1 MNYKALFATLAVA
14 LPIGATLA
22 ASGFL
27 ADYSKLKPVTTAS
40 GTDQVYTAPGALE
53 RLAAYSAVM
62 IDEPE
67 IHFSA
72 ASEYKGMK
80 PEDVLALSTFMR
92 NAIKTELESG
102 GYVVVDKP
110 AGNALY
116 VRSALTELYLK
127 KKKRKLLQYTPIGF
141 VTKAGMDALKDTLD
155 KVDIIEVTLEA
166 ELKDSTSGELLSEL
180 VAARGARKAEDQKE
194 QRMDLDTFAATIGE
208 YSSRLRCRLD
218 NSKLPQAQW
227 IDCTDA
233 AARSARTGKTGK
245 TN

>member
-1 MNYKALFATLAVA
+1 MNYKRLFGTLIVA
-14 LPIGATLA
+14 LPVGATLA

-40 GTDQVYTAPGALE
+40 GTDQVYTAPGALT

-80 PEDVLALSTFMR
+80 PEDILALSAFMR
-92 NAIKTELESG
+92 DAIKKELESG
-102 GYVVVDKP
+102 GYVIVEKP

-127 KKKRKLLQYTPIGF
+127 KKKRKLLQYTPVGF

-155 KVDIIEVTLEA
+155 KVDIIEMTLEA
-166 ELKDSTSGELLSEL
+166 EMKDSTSGDLLGEL
-180 VAARGARKAEDQKE
+180 VAARGARKGEDQKE
-194 QRMDLDTFAATIGE
+194 QRMDMDSFAATIGE
-208 YSSRLRCRLD
+208 YASRLRCRLD
-218 NSKLPQAQW
+218 NAKLPEAQW

-233 AARSARTGKTGK
+233 AARSARAGKSGQS
-245 TN
+245 